1 MKSRIPARQKP
12 APGLLHGEPQW
23 LRFTRRTVWLLVPK
37 GYAKTIALCVE
48 LHLNWVAPPWRSC
61 LVRSAQ
67 PTHYPS
73 NPHSRVT

>member
-23 LRFTRRTVWLLVPK
+23 LRFACRTVWLLVPA
-37 GYAKTIALCVE
+37 GYVKTIALCVA
-48 LHLNWVAPPWRSC
+48 LHLNRVAPPSRSC
-61 LVRSAQ
+61 LTRNAQ
-67 PTHYPS
+67 PTHCHS